1 MVGSL
6 SFSPEPGA
14 VLRIFIDYK
23 VRGSKCKHIFHIK
36 YCRDILDLNGIPSLT
51 TLVYRL
57 NVIIY

>member
-1 MVGSL
+1 MTILFATAGSW
-6 SFSPEPGA
+6 A
-14 VLRIFIDYK
+14 ADFIDYK